1 MFDKVQTKCTVRP
14 ADTGAGDGG
23 HLHQHWPSHAGGQR
37 SLGRGRRGRGL
48 DEVERSGERGGDT
61 SAGRRG
67 ERRERRR
74 ILWGEGWRL
83 LGRRRVH
90 QPAGGAD
97 GALLD
102 DSPPL
107 LLGMLRGAVLQW
119 LECFPPGLRSEL
131 NLCPLVL
138 TCHNG
143 NIPTSIGKSYQI
155 EFLLAVYILNKHWNI
170 SKNKYLKIVFIIF
183 LIDNFPAWRGGQH
196 ALSVCR
202 LGNVGLWELTSYHFS
217 GIAHLE
223 EYLIQ

>member
-1 MFDKVQTKCTVRP
+1 MFDKVQTKWTVRP
-14 ADTGAGDGG
+14 ADTGTGDGG
-23 HLHQHWPSHAGGQR
+23 HLHQDRPGHAGGQR
-37 SLGRGRRGRGL
+37 SLGRGGRGRGL
-48 DEVERSGERGGDT
+48 DEVERSGERGGET
-61 SAGRRG
+61 SAGRRR
-67 ERRERRR
+67 ERRE
-74 ILWGEGWRL
+74 ILWGEGWGL

-90 QPAGGAD
+90 QPTGGAD

-102 DSPPL
+102 NFPPR
-107 LLGMLRGAVLQW
+107 LLGILRGAVL
-119 LECFPPGLRSEL
+119 LGLRSEL

-170 SKNKYLKIVFIIF
+170 SKNKYLTILFFIS

-196 ALSVCR
+196 ALSVCW
-202 LGNVGLWELTSYHFS
+202 LGYVGLWELTSYHFS

-223 EYLIQ
+223 ERVFI